1 MSVNDS
7 MAANL
12 KRFRE
17 KRKLTQEQLAEMAG
31 CSKNHLSAL
40 ERGKKFP
47 GAALIENF
55 SRILNVKPYQLLLD
69 ESDIQKYRKRDS
81 IIEYVMESINTDYL
95 KKLTDSDEEEQN

>member
-17 KRKLTQEQLAEMAG
+17 KQKLTQEQLAELAG

-47 GAALIENF
+47 GAALIDKF
-55 SRILNVKPYQLLLD
+55 CKILDIKPYQLLLD
-69 ESDIQKYRKRDS
+69 ESDIQKHFKRDT
-81 IIEYVMESINTDYL
+81 IIEYVMESINPDYL
-95 KKLTDSDEEEQN
+95 KKLTNAGEENK

>member
-12 KRFRE
+12 KRYRE
-17 KRKLTQEQLAEMAG
+17 MQKLTQEQLAELAG

-47 GAALIENF
+47 GAALIEKF

-69 ESDIQKYRKRDS
+69 ESDIKKHLKRDT

-95 KKLTDSDEEEQN
+95 KKLTETDKEDKK